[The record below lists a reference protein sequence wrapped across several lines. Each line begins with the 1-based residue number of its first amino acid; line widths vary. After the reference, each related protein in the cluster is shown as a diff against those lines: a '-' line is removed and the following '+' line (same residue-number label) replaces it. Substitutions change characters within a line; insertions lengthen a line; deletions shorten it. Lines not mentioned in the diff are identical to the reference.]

1 MSSPFRINNTST
13 CSAGLTRPQG
23 GRKVVMTPAIDTQI
37 KVGTVILVALVCVAS
52 GAAMAVACIGASR
65 ARKAK
70 LAALVKADPS
80 IKADHQTHS
89 IVDAQALE
97 QQVKQVQGEG
107 ETA

>member
-1 MSSPFRINNTST
+1 
-13 CSAGLTRPQG
+13 
-23 GRKVVMTPAIDTQI
+23 MTPAVDTQI
-37 KVGTVILVALVCVAS
+37 KIGTVILVALVCAVS

-80 IKADHQTHS
+80 IKTGCQAHS
-89 IVDAQALE
+89 IVDAQVLE
-97 QQVKQVQGEG
+97 QVQGEV